1 MTMFQSFD
9 SAGDPTV
16 GKPRVA
22 LLRQWLKENGLDGFI
37 VPRADE
43 HQGEYVPP
51 RSNRLRWLT
60 GFSGSAG
67 VAIVLARSAY
77 IFVDGRYTL
86 QVRDEVDLDI
96 FTVESLIEN
105 PPSSWIR
112 ESLAKGARLGFD
124 PWLHTMGDVKALTAS
139 AEKVGAVLVALAR
152 NPIDAIWDDQ
162 PDAPLAPVEIHPE
175 AFAGEL
181 AKDKLKRLASAI
193 ENDGATHAILTDP
206 SSLAWAFNIRGG
218 DVPHTPLALGFA
230 ILAADGSHAVFMD
243 KRKIPHRRGLP
254 HPARRHQEHQA
265 KLEDAVAALAKSGA
279 RIALDPVLAADRLR
293 ADRGQ
298 WRHCGSGTRPG
309 ASAAGDQECQPRSR
323 APAPRTAVTVLL
335 SPSSCAGS
343 TGSNP
348 ARLDEIAVV
357 TKLEECRRQTG
368 EETQMPLRDVSF
380 DTISGAGSNGA
391 IMHYRVSKAT
401 SRILAD
407 GELFLLDSGAQ
418 YQDGTTDIT
427 RTMPVGK
434 PTEEMRE
441 RFTLVL
447 KGMIAISLAA
457 LPGRHARRRHR
468 RACPHRACGS
478 TGSTTPTAPAMASA
492 PTLPCTKARSAL
504 PSTGMEK
511 LLAGMMLSNEP
522 GYYKEGHYGIRLENL
537 ILVMPTAELP
547 GGDIAMHGFETLTL
561 APFDQRLLRADLL
574 TREELDWL
582 NAYHAR
588 VLAEI
593 GPMLDGETLAWLEK
607 ATAPLPHDA
616 KIEVKL
622 PISPSWGRCP
632 AGQRGREGS
641 PTSFTLRSGTLRS
654 GQNKPEA
661 QLQIDREA
669 GGSAPLCPAGH
680 LPHMGG
686 DWQFRH
692 LCKSPWGAATRRTA
706 AAAPAK
712 NIDINPPRSDTTA
725 VTPEPPVPPGPAIQ
739 ELRCH
744 QRRQAPQPARR

>member
-1 MTMFQSFD
+1 MFQSFD
-9 SAGDPTV
+9 SAGDPSV

-43 HQGEYVPP
+43 HQGEYVAP

-96 FTVESLIEN
+96 FTVESLIDN
-105 PPSSWIR
+105 PPASWIK
-112 ESLAKGARLGFD
+112 ENLPKGARLGFD
-124 PWLHTMGDVKALTAS
+124 PWLHTMAEVKALTAS
-139 AEKVGAVLVALAR
+139 AEKVGAVLVPLAR
-152 NPIDAIWDDQ
+152 NAIDAIWEDQ

-181 AKDKLKRLASAI
+181 AKDKLKRLAAAI
-193 ENDGATHAILTDP
+193 ESDGATHAILTDP

-243 KRKIPHRRGLP
+243 KRKLGRTEEAYLTQLADIKAPS
-254 HPARRHQEHQA
+254 
-265 KLEDAVAALAKSGA
+265 KLDDAVAALAKSGA
-279 RIALDPVLAADRLR
+279 KIALDPVLAADRLR
-293 ADRGQ
+293 ALIEDNDGTVVAAPDPARLP
-298 WRHCGSGTRPG
+298 RATKNAAEIAGTRAAHRRDGAAVAKLLCWLDRQEPG
-309 ASAAGDQECQPRSR
+309 K
-323 APAPRTAVTVLL
+323 
-335 SPSSCAGS
+335 
-343 TGSNP
+343 
-348 ARLDEIAVV
+348 LDEIAVV
-357 TKLEECRRQTG
+357 TRLEECRRTTG

-380 DTISGAGSNGA
+380 DTISGAGPNGA
-391 IMHYRVSKAT
+391 IMHYRVSKVT
-401 SRILAD
+401 SRVLGN

-447 KGMIAISLAA
+447 KGMIAISLARFPAGTRGADIDA
-457 LPGRHARRRHR
+457 LARIALWKHGLDY
-468 RACPHRACGS
+468 AHGTGHGVGS
-478 TGSTTPTAPAMASA
+478 YLAVHEGPQRISKTGT
-492 PTLPCTKARSAL
+492 
-504 PSTGMEK
+504 EK
-511 LLAGMMLSNEP
+511 LLAGMILSNEP

-537 ILVMPTAELP
+537 ILVTPAGELP

-607 ATAPLPHDA
+607 ATA
-616 KIEVKL
+616 
-622 PISPSWGRCP
+622 
-632 AGQRGREGS
+632 
-641 PTSFTLRSGTLRS
+641 
-654 GQNKPEA
+654 
-661 QLQIDREA
+661 QIA
-669 GGSAPLCPAGH
+669 
-680 LPHMGG
+680 
-686 DWQFRH
+686 
-692 LCKSPWGAATRRTA
+692 
-706 AAAPAK
+706 
-712 NIDINPPRSDTTA
+712 
-725 VTPEPPVPPGPAIQ
+725 
-739 ELRCH
+739 
-744 QRRQAPQPARR
+744 